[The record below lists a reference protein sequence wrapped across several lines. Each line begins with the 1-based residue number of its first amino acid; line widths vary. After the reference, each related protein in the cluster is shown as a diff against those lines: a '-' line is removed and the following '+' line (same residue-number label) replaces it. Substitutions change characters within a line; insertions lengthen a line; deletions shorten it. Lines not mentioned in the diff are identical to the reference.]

1 MGKVING
8 LHGIFTGRIGNMIY
22 YVLNGEN
29 VCREI
34 GENLNPP
41 TERQLKARAEVKMIG
56 KFLSALSA
64 FINVGFSTEP
74 PKAGYN
80 SYNFAM
86 KYNRNNIIKGTYPNL
101 EIAYDKVLV
110 SKGVLKPARNFVAVK
125 TAHSIKFSW
134 DTNPKM
140 AWPEST
146 DQVMMLAYFVES
158 KKIVYSLF
166 GNSRLSGSDE
176 LQIPESMAGEQME
189 TYISFISVNRKGVAD
204 SIYTGSFIA

>member
-8 LHGIFTGRIGNMIY
+8 LHGIFTGRIGNMVY
-22 YVLNGEN
+22 YVLDGEN

-41 TERQLKARAEVKMIG
+41 TEKQLKARAEVKMIG
-56 KFLSALSA
+56 KFLSALNA
-64 FINVGFSTEP
+64 FIDVGFSTEP
-74 PKAGYN
+74 AKAGYN
-80 SYNFAM
+80 PYNFAM
-86 KYNRNNIIKGTYPNL
+86 KYNRNSIIKGTYSNL
-101 EIAYDKVLV
+101 EIAYDKVLL
-110 SKGVLKPARNFVAVK
+110 SKGFLKPAKNLVAARTVD
-125 TAHSIKFSW
+125 SIKFSW
-134 DTNPKM
+134 DTDPKM

-158 KKIVYSLF
+158 KKIVYNLF

-189 TYISFISVNRKGVAD
+189 TYVSFISADRKGVAD